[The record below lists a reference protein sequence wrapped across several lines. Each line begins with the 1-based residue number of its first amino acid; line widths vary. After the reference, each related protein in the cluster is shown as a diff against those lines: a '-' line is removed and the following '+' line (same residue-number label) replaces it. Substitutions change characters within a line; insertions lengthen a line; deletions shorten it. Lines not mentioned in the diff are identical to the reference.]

1 MSVSHIILVWQFMAS
16 NNFTIT
22 TSTPPENISFCI
34 QILCLDLKCMR
45 CSYVIVYDSKHCQ
58 RKNHLYLVSGF
69 DDYLSWLALLIMQ

>member
-1 MSVSHIILVWQFMAS
+1 MFHEMSVSHIILVRQFMAS

-34 QILCLDLKCMR
+34 CLEMKCMR
-45 CSYVIVYDSKHCQ
+45 CSYVIVYDSQHCQ

-69 DDYLSWLALLIMQ
+69 DDYLSWLALLIM